1 MAIYKPS
8 NLQPNLEEIDITEN
22 NTFSCQINTSGESAM
37 AYKYEIINNNTEIK
51 AYESEGIN
59 LDTPIKNKGI
69 LEIPNV
75 SSALSENLVN
85 GKDYQWGIRVYD
97 APISSQ
103 EQPIT
108 KVCTGYLVGSTRYVI
123 WTKNNE
129 QLEYDRYIEFETTG
143 SSQIMPILEPNE
155 DNLVLPGDGETFRE
169 RLKIDW
175 VEKDLGWNGDIT
187 KIECVDNF
195 TYNYIND
202 TPFKIYLCGDN
213 HTYSSV
219 YADPNDAIE
228 QSYFI
233 VIYEN
238 ESDANKAHTAGD
250 TPDKVTVTP
259 RETARRIIG
268 YSEETGEIRVQ
279 VPFEKIPENGNAYLL
294 FEYDR
299 VNEEYTEIT
308 SDASNIV
315 GGTPIEDESFK
326 VITNLWTDS
335 TKQLFIQPN
344 INIKS
349 DETNPNEIVFD
360 DAGQRIDIIKTT
372 SSTIVPGKETDIT
385 FEKLDNTQWLLHYM
399 TSVNNAVPPIIPGST
414 YTVYTDFM
422 DSAPYSV
429 IYARSTPDI
438 SITYKNLNDEASS
451 YITIEAETS
460 KPWRDISFKGNWSSP
475 DRTQVK
481 YYQFT
486 LFDYN
491 GDVIAQSNETYDSE
505 LTYFFRG
512 FQTSDYENVPVRY
525 SVELRVV
532 DEYDAEFVVQND
544 FLIFYVTEEGIIP
557 LFVEQDC
564 EEQALKIEVHTPV
577 YVLSTNKNG
586 QPTVTNDN
594 LVDNESYLHI
604 PNGYILNYTTVNNIN
619 QDPIIISSSFSYI
632 TQFRITGNFLDII
645 PPGGSTTLTEI
656 AHRRNDTKDN
666 TEFDYFTLKMFDF
679 SSFFYNEETGV
690 IEPNEDRFK
699 LKWFKNGSDTPLMCF
714 AGGIRDCF
722 DISVEDVFQG
732 WANPSEFY
740 YTLQPEENYIFVE
753 TFPNEPM
760 EDIDYVLTQDIN
772 YNQTNYYAGI
782 YNWKNNQWVP
792 NTTAEYLF
800 IENISQVQDSTYDS
814 LEVPENARVN
824 DGSGVVLFEEEG
836 NVWLDNGEY
845 SDKINKDLL
854 NNRWFMVYL
863 VVNNTSD
870 TEVVRSTIEIN
881 IERI

>member
-1 MAIYKPS
+1 MAVYKPS
-8 NLQPNLEEIDITEN
+8 NLTPNLEEIDFTEN
-22 NTFSCQINTSGESAM
+22 NTFTCQVNTSGENVV

-51 AYESEGIN
+51 AYESAGID
-59 LDTPIKNKGI
+59 LTEPVKNKGI
-69 LEIPNV
+69 LSINDI
-75 SSALSENLVN
+75 SSALNSALQN

-143 SSQIMPILEPNE
+143 SSQMMPILEPNE
-155 DNLVLPGDGETFRE
+155 DNLVLPGDEETFRE

-175 VEKDLGWNGDIT
+175 VETDLGWNGDIT

-238 ESDANKAHTAGD
+238 ESDAEKAHTAGD
-250 TPDKVTVTP
+250 NPDKVTVTP

-299 VNEEYTEIT
+299 IEETYTEIE

-326 VITNLWTDS
+326 VITNLWSDD

-360 DAGQRIDIIKTT
+360 DAGQRIDIIKTM

-399 TSVNNAVPPIIPGST
+399 TSVDNVVPPVIPGST

-429 IYARSTPDI
+429 IYARDTPE
-438 SITYKNLNDEASS
+438 ITIAFKNLNEEED
-451 YITIEAETS
+451 YIQIDNTTS
-460 KPWRDISFKGNWSSP
+460 RPWRDISFKGTWTQAN
-475 DRTQVK
+475 RVQVK
-481 YYQFT
+481 YYQFN
-486 LFDYN
+486 LYDRN
-491 GDVIAQSNETYDSE
+491 GDLIGQSNEIYNSE
-505 LTYFFRG
+505 LTWFFRG
-512 FQTSDYENVPVRY
+512 FQTSDYETVPVQY
-525 SVELRVV
+525 TIELRIV
-532 DEYDAEFVVQND
+532 DELDAEFIVQNS
-544 FLIFYVTEEGIIP
+544 FSIFYQTEMGVIP
-557 LFVEQDC
+557 LAVSQDC
-564 EEQALKIEVHTPV
+564 DEQALKIEVQTPA
-577 YVLSTNKNG
+577 YVMSTDKDG
-586 QPTVTNDN
+586 KST
-594 LVDNESYLHI
+594 VDNGDLDVMEDFLSI
-604 PNGYILNYTTVNNIN
+604 PSGEVLNYTTVNNAN
-619 QDPIIISSSFSYI
+619 LDPIIISASFTYL
-632 TQFRITGNFLDII
+632 TQFRITGNFLDTI
-645 PPGGSTTLTEI
+645 PPGGSQIITEV
-656 AHRRNDTKDN
+656 AHKIDDN
-666 TEFDYFTLKMFDF
+666 TFDYFTLRLYDF
-679 SSFFYNEETGV
+679 NSFYF
-690 IEPNEDRFK
+690 NEDSGVVEINENRFK
-699 LKWFKNGSDTPLMCF
+699 LKWFKNGEETPLTCF
-714 AGGIRDCF
+714 YDGTQEYY
-722 DISVEDVFQG
+722 DISVEDQFQG
-732 WANPSEFY
+732 WAEPSEFLY
-740 YTLQPEENYIFVE
+740 ALQPEGNYTFVI
-753 TFPNEPM
+753 TFPLRPSTG
-760 EDIDYVLTQDIN
+760 IDYVLTQDIN
-772 YNQTNYYAGI
+772 YNQQTYYAGI
-782 YNWKNNQWVP
+782 YNWDGNQWVA
-792 NTTAEYLF
+792 NTTAEYFF
-800 IENISQVQDSTYDS
+800 IENINQVENATYDT
-814 LEVPENARVN
+814 LGAPENTRAT
-824 DGSGVVLFEEEG
+824 DSSGNLLWAEEG
-836 NVWLDNGEY
+836 NVWLDSGEY
-845 SDKINKDLL
+845 SDRINKNLL
-854 NNRWFMVYL
+854 NQRWFLCYL
-863 VVNNTSD
+863 TVNNTSD
-870 TEVVRSTIEIN
+870 TEVVRCTMEIN
-881 IERI
+881 NQRV

>member
-1 MAIYKPS
+1 MAVYKPS
-8 NLQPNLEEIDITEN
+8 NLTPNLEEIDFTEN
-22 NTFSCQINTSGESAM
+22 NTFTCQVNTSGENVV

-51 AYESEGIN
+51 AYESAGIN
-59 LDTPIKNKGI
+59 LTEPVKNKGI
-69 LEIPNV
+69 LSISDV
-75 SSALSENLVN
+75 SSALNSALQN

-129 QLEYDRYIEFETTG
+129 QLEYDRYIEFETKG

-238 ESDANKAHTAGD
+238 KSDADKAHTAGD
-250 TPDKVTVTP
+250 NPDKVTVTP

-268 YSEETGEIRVQ
+268 YSQETGEIRVQ
-279 VPFEKIPENGNAYLL
+279 VPFEKVPENGNAYLL

-299 VNEEYTEIT
+299 IEETYTEIE
-308 SDASNIV
+308 SDASNII

-326 VITNLWTDS
+326 VITNLWSDD

-360 DAGQRIDIIKTT
+360 DAGQRVDIIKTT

-399 TSVNNAVPPIIPGST
+399 TSVDNIVPPIIPGST

-429 IYARSTPDI
+429 IYARDTPE
-438 SITYKNLNDEASS
+438 ITITFKNLNEEEN
-451 YITIEAETS
+451 YIQVDNTTS
-460 KPWRDISFKGNWSSP
+460 RPWRDISFKGTWTQAN
-475 DRTQVK
+475 RVQVK
-481 YYQFT
+481 YYQFN
-486 LFDYN
+486 LYDRN
-491 GDVIAQSNETYDSE
+491 GDLIGQSNEIYDSE
-505 LTYFFRG
+505 LTWFFRG
-512 FQTSDYENVPVRY
+512 FQTSDYETVPVQY
-525 SVELRVV
+525 TIELRIV
-532 DEYDAEFVVQND
+532 DELDAEFIVQNS
-544 FLIFYVTEEGIIP
+544 FSIFYQTEMGVMSK
-557 LFVEQDC
+557 L
-564 EEQALKIEVHTPV
+564 LK
-577 YVLSTNKNG
+577 
-586 QPTVTNDN
+586 
-594 LVDNESYLHI
+594 
-604 PNGYILNYTTVNNIN
+604 
-619 QDPIIISSSFSYI
+619 
-632 TQFRITGNFLDII
+632 
-645 PPGGSTTLTEI
+645 
-656 AHRRNDTKDN
+656 
-666 TEFDYFTLKMFDF
+666 LK
-679 SSFFYNEETGV
+679 
-690 IEPNEDRFK
+690 FK
-699 LKWFKNGSDTPLMCF
+699 LLLM
-714 AGGIRDCF
+714 
-722 DISVEDVFQG
+722 
-732 WANPSEFY
+732 
-740 YTLQPEENYIFVE
+740 
-753 TFPNEPM
+753 
-760 EDIDYVLTQDIN
+760 
-772 YNQTNYYAGI
+772 
-782 YNWKNNQWVP
+782 
-792 NTTAEYLF
+792 
-800 IENISQVQDSTYDS
+800 
-814 LEVPENARVN
+814 
-824 DGSGVVLFEEEG
+824 
-836 NVWLDNGEY
+836 
-845 SDKINKDLL
+845 
-854 NNRWFMVYL
+854 
-863 VVNNTSD
+863 
-870 TEVVRSTIEIN
+870 
-881 IERI
+881 